1 MAGHPR
7 SPRDQQRPLSPD
19 ARAIAIEVLRRVDQE
34 EAWASR
40 ALDAE
45 LKRRHVSGRDAALA
59 AEIVYGVLRRLP
71 VLDALIEARLTRGGR
86 VDALTRA
93 ALRVGVYQLQHLS
106 RVPPHAAVNA
116 CVNAVREARGQR
128 VAGFVNAVLRGLASD
143 RPEHPEPPTR
153 VALPAWLERALEA
166 SLGRERA
173 AMLVEARPLPPP
185 LDLRVSA
192 GRDVGAV
199 LAALTA
205 DGPRAVDAAAVDPA
219 APEAED
225 AAAGRAGGG
234 PSFERLGA
242 LPTALRAR
250 RVGDPRELPGFARG
264 DFVVQEIGSQLV
276 GALVGAQP
284 GERVAD
290 ACAGR
295 GGKTLQLAE
304 AVGRAGHV
312 SAIELH
318 EARLEQIPAALR
330 RVGCETEVEPVCAN
344 LEVGCAGLE
353 GRFDRVLL
361 DAPCTGAGTF
371 HRRPELLL
379 RLTPEDPARMG
390 QLQARILA
398 NAARLLRPGGVLVYA
413 VCSPLMEEGAA
424 VARGADALGL
434 RALPFDHASGVA
446 PDDDG
451 AVRIG
456 PWTDGVESSADAY
469 QVFRFIR

>member
-45 LKRRHVSGRDAALA
+45 LKRRGVSGRDAALC
-59 AEIVYGVLRRLP
+59 AEIVYGVLRTLP
-71 VLDALIEARLTRGGR
+71 ALDARIEARLSRSGR

-116 CVNAVREARGQR
+116 SVNAVREARGQR
-128 VAGFVNAVLRGLASD
+128 VAGFVNAVLRGLAKE
-143 RPEHPEPPTR
+143 RPEHPVPPTR
-153 VALPAWLERALEA
+153 VALPAWFERALET
-166 SLGRERA
+166 SLGAERA
-173 AMLVEARPLPPP
+173 AALIEARPLPPP

-192 GRDVGAV
+192 GRDVTAV
-199 LAALTA
+199 LTALGA
-205 DGPRAVDAAAVDPA
+205 GPASPPSPPEPDA
-219 APEAED
+219 E
-225 AAAGRAGGG
+225 AAGAETGQGGHL
-234 PSFERLGA
+234 FERLGA

-250 RVGDPRELPGFARG
+250 RVGDPRELAGFEHG

-290 ACAGR
+290 ACSGR

-304 AVGRAGHV
+304 AVGSAGHV

-318 EARLEQIPAALR
+318 EARLEQIPSALR
-330 RVGCETEVEPVCAN
+330 RVGCDTEVELVCAN

-390 QLQARILA
+390 QLQARLLA

-413 VCSPLMEEGAA
+413 VCSPLVEEGAA
-424 VARGADALGL
+424 VARGAEALGL
-434 RALPFDHASGVA
+434 RALPFEEGSTVA
-446 PDDDG
+446 ADDDG

-456 PWTDGVESSADAY
+456 PWTNGVESSADAY

>member
-1 MAGHPR
+1 MAGQPR
-7 SPRDQQRPLSPD
+7 SPRDLQRPLSPD
-19 ARAIAIEVLRRVDQE
+19 ARAVAIEVLRRVDQE

-45 LKRRHVSGRDAALA
+45 LKRRSVSGRDAALA
-59 AEIVYGVLRRLP
+59 AEIVYGVLRTLP
-71 VLDALIEARLTRGGR
+71 ALDARIEARLSRGGR

-116 CVNAVREARGQR
+116 SVNAVRDARGQR
-128 VAGFVNAVLRGLASD
+128 VAGFVNAVLRGLAKE
-143 RPEHPEPPTR
+143 RPEQPTPPTR
-153 VALPAWLERALEA
+153 VVLPAWFERALTA
-166 SLGRERA
+166 SLGAERA
-173 AMLVEARPLPPP
+173 AMLIEARPLPPP
-185 LDLRVSA
+185 LDLRVSE
-192 GRDVGAV
+192 GRDVAVV
-199 LAALTA
+199 LAALAATPA
-205 DGPRAVDAAAVDPA
+205 PAAEGDAAEQGSATPSTAETPA
-219 APEAED
+219 
-225 AAAGRAGGG
+225 RA
-234 PSFERLGA
+234 FERLAAQPG
-242 LPTALRAR
+242 ALRAR
-250 RVGDPRELPGFARG
+250 RVGDPRDLPGFEQG
-264 DFVVQEIGSQLV
+264 DFVVQELGSQLV

-304 AVGRAGHV
+304 AVGRTGHV

-318 EARLEQIPAALR
+318 EARLEQIPAALQ
-330 RVGCETEVEPVCAN
+330 RVGCETDVALVCAN

-353 GRFDRVLL
+353 GQFDRVLL

-390 QLQARILA
+390 EVQTRLLA

-413 VCSPLMEEGAA
+413 VCSPLLQEGAV
-424 VARGADALGL
+424 VARSAEALGL
-434 RALPFDHASGVA
+434 RALPHDPGSLVA
-446 PDDDG
+446 PDVDG

-456 PWTDGVESSADAY
+456 PWTSGVEGSADAY

>member
-1 MAGHPR
+1 MAGQPR
-7 SPRDQQRPLSPD
+7 SPRDPQRPLSPD
-19 ARAIAIEVLRRVDQE
+19 ARAVAIEVLRRVDQE

-45 LKRRHVSGRDAALA
+45 LKRRSVSGRDAALA
-59 AEIVYGVLRRLP
+59 AEIVYGVLRTLP
-71 VLDALIEARLTRGGR
+71 ALDGRIEARLSRGGR

-93 ALRVGVYQLQHLS
+93 ALRVGLYQLQHLS

-116 CVNAVREARGQR
+116 SVNAVRDARGQR
-128 VAGFVNAVLRGLASD
+128 VAGFVNAVLRGLAKE
-143 RPEHPEPPTR
+143 RPEQPTPPTR
-153 VALPAWLERALEA
+153 VVLPAWFERALTA
-166 SLGRERA
+166 SLGEERA
-173 AMLVEARPLPPP
+173 ATLIEARPLPPP

-192 GRDVGAV
+192 GRDVAAV
-199 LAALTA
+199 LAALATTPLPAAESDAEDRDSATPSTA
-205 DGPRAVDAAAVDPA
+205 GTAAA
-219 APEAED
+219 
-225 AAAGRAGGG
+225 RA
-234 PSFERLGA
+234 FERLAAQPG
-242 LPTALRAR
+242 ALRAR
-250 RVGDPRELPGFARG
+250 RVGDPRDLPGFVQG
-264 DFVVQEIGSQLV
+264 DFVVQELGSQLV

-304 AVGRAGHV
+304 AVGRTGHV

-318 EARLEQIPAALR
+318 EARLEQIPAALQ
-330 RVGCETEVEPVCAN
+330 RVGCETDVTLVCAN

-353 GRFDRVLL
+353 GQFDRVLL

-390 QLQARILA
+390 EVQARLLA

-413 VCSPLMEEGAA
+413 VCSPLLQEGAV
-424 VARGADALGL
+424 VARSAEALGL
-434 RALPFDHASGVA
+434 GALPYDPGSLVT
-446 PDDDG
+446 PDADG

-456 PWTDGVESSADAY
+456 PWTSGVEGSADAY

>member
-7 SPRDQQRPLSPD
+7 SPRDPQRPLSPD
-19 ARAIAIEVLRRVDQE
+19 ARAVAIEVLRRVDQE

-45 LKRRHVSGRDAALA
+45 LVRRQVSGRDAALA
-59 AEIVYGVLRRLP
+59 AEIVYGVLRTLP
-71 VLDALIEARLTRGGR
+71 NLDARIEARLSRGGR

-116 CVNAVREARGQR
+116 SVNAVREARGQR
-128 VAGFVNAVLRGLASD
+128 VAGFVNAVLRGLAAE
-143 RPEHPEPPTR
+143 RPEHPAPPTS
-153 VALPAWLERALEA
+153 VALPAWFARALTT
-166 SLGRERA
+166 SLGQERA
-173 AMLVEARPLPPP
+173 ATLISARPLPPP

-192 GRDVGAV
+192 GRDVDAV
-199 LAALTA
+199 LAGLRGE
-205 DGPRAVDAAAVDPA
+205 D
-219 APEAED
+219 ELHAEPD
-225 AAAGRAGGG
+225 ESGNGAGTAGRA
-234 PSFERLGA
+234 FERLA
-242 LPTALRAR
+242 TPTTALRAR
-250 RVGDPRELPGFARG
+250 RVGDPRSLAGFERG

-304 AVGRAGHV
+304 AVGRTGHV

-318 EARLEQIPAALR
+318 EARLEQIPAALQ
-330 RVGCETEVEPVCAN
+330 RVGCQTEVDLVCAN

-353 GRFDRVLL
+353 GKFDRVLL

-390 QLQARILA
+390 QVQGRLLA

-413 VCSPLMEEGAA
+413 VCSPLMEEGALVTQA
-424 VARGADALGL
+424 AEALGL
-434 RALPFDHASGVA
+434 RAEPFHEASCVLPDA
-446 PDDDG
+446 DG

-456 PWTDGVESSADAY
+456 PWTAGVDGSADAY